1 MTSVYEAWNEVM
13 RDVQAIRKDSRN
25 AQQGFN
31 FRGIDAVMNAVGPAL
46 RDHGVTIIP
55 NSVEAKHRD
64 FTTAK
69 GTVMHEA
76 IVTVGYSVIG
86 PDGQGFTG
94 QSVGEAADAGDKAT
108 SKAMS
113 VAYRTFLLQALTIPT
128 DEPDP
133 DETITDRGTPDP
145 YAEQGWDSAEQREAK
160 FAELAARAKALP
172 DDNPAKDS
180 MRSWLK
186 SNGINPKTLTSD
198 QANSWLA
205 SLEEAEEVGATE
217 PDGDGWKN
225 AAERTRTMKS
235 LMERI
240 AGLPAFESELV
251 NAEMARIG
259 ITGEKGEHVTKAQA
273 TELLAAIAEAEEL
286 AKEAKP

>member
-1 MTSVYEAWNEVM
+1 MTSVYEAWNDVM

-113 VAYRTFLLQALTIPT
+113 VAYRTFLLQALTTPP
-128 DEPDP
+128 DAPDP

-145 YAEQGWDSAEQREAK
+145 YAEQGWDSAEQREAQ
-160 FAELAARAKALP
+160 FGALAARAKALS

-180 MRSWLK
+180 LRSWLK

-205 SLEEAEEVGATE
+205 SLEEAEGV
-217 PDGDGWKN
+217 GDGWKN

-240 AGLPAFESELV
+240 AGLPAFESEQV

-259 ITGEKGEHVTKAQA
+259 ITGETKPTKAQA

>member
-1 MTSVYEAWNEVM
+1 MTSVYEAWNDVM

-113 VAYRTFLLQALTIPT
+113 VAYRTFLLQALTIPP
-128 DEPDP
+128 DAPDP

-145 YAEQGWDSAEQREAK
+145 YAEQGWDSAEQREAQ
-160 FAELAARAKALP
+160 FGALAARAKALS

-180 MRSWLK
+180 LRSWLK

-205 SLEEAEEVGATE
+205 SLEEAEGV
-217 PDGDGWKN
+217 GDGWKN

-235 LMERI
+235 LMDRI
-240 AGLPAFESELV
+240 AGLPAFESEQV

-259 ITGEKGEHVTKAQA
+259 ITGETKPTKAQA

>member
-1 MTSVYEAWNEVM
+1 MTSVYEAWNDVM

-55 NSVEAKHRD
+55 NSVEAKHRH

-145 YAEQGWDSAEQREAK
+145 YAEQGWDSAEQREAQ
-160 FAELAARAKALP
+160 FGALAARAKALS

-180 MRSWLK
+180 LRSWLK

-205 SLEEAEEVGATE
+205 SLEEAEEVGA
-217 PDGDGWKN
+217 PDGGDGWKN

-240 AGLPAFESELV
+240 AALPAFESEQV

-259 ITGEKGEHVTKAQA
+259 ITGETKPTKAQA

>member
-1 MTSVYEAWNEVM
+1 MYEAWNDVM

-145 YAEQGWDSAEQREAK
+145 YAEQGWDSAEQREAQ
-160 FAELAARAKALP
+160 FGALAARAKALS

-180 MRSWLK
+180 LRSWLK

-205 SLEEAEEVGATE
+205 SLEEADGV
-217 PDGDGWKN
+217 GDGWKN

-240 AGLPAFESELV
+240 AALPAFESEQV

-259 ITGEKGEHVTKAQA
+259 ITGETKPTKAQA

>member
-133 DETITDRGTPDP
+133 DETVTDRGTPDP
-145 YAEQGWDSAEQREAK
+145 YAEQGWDSAEQREAQ
-160 FAELAARAKALP
+160 FGALAARAKALS
-172 DDNPAKDS
+172 DDNPAKNTL
-180 MRSWLK
+180 RSWLK

-205 SLEEAEEVGATE
+205 SLEEAEEVGA
-217 PDGDGWKN
+217 PDGGDGWKN

-240 AGLPAFESELV
+240 AALPAFESEQV

-259 ITGEKGEHVTKAQA
+259 ITGETKPTKAQA

>member
-1 MTSVYEAWNEVM
+1 MTSVYEAWNDVM

-94 QSVGEAADAGDKAT
+94 QSVGDAADAGDKAT

-145 YAEQGWDSAEQREAK
+145 YAEQGWDSAEQREAQ
-160 FAELAARAKALP
+160 FGALAARAKALS

-180 MRSWLK
+180 LRSWLK

-205 SLEEAEEVGATE
+205 SLEEAEGV
-217 PDGDGWKN
+217 GDGWKN

-235 LMERI
+235 LMDRI
-240 AGLPAFESELV
+240 AGLPAFESEQV

-259 ITGEKGEHVTKAQA
+259 ITGETKPTKAQA